1 MLETPLGTLN
11 VYINNEQVAYDFT
24 ELSLRPIEICDYE
37 VEGRYK
43 IEIDKSM
50 LKSGD
55 IVTFCI
61 NTDIISEIDGGDSLI
76 EAMFE
81 SDELYLALGGYEY
94 KNNTNYKLSVIENG
108 LKAEITKLEYLDDF
122 SVAIAW
128 SSTDKND
135 YYTAVWFAADPYI

>member
-1 MLETPLGTLN
+1 MLETPLGILN

-43 IEIDKSM
+43 IEIDKSK

-55 IVTFCI
+55 IITFYI
-61 NTDIISEIDGGDSLI
+61 NTNIKPEIDGGDRLI

-81 SDELYLALGGYEY
+81 SDEIYLALGGHED
-94 KNNTNYKLSVIENG
+94 KNNDNHTFSVIQNG
-108 LKAEITKLEYLDDF
+108 LKVEITNLKYLDNL
-122 SVAIAW
+122 SIAIAW

-135 YYTAVWFAADPYI
+135 FYTAVWFAADPYI